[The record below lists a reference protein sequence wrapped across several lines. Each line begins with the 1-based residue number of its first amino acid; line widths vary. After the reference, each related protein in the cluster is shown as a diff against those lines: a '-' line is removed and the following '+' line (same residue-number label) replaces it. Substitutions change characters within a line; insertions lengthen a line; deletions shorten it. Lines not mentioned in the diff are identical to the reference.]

1 MNTLIKAL
9 VADDDSTHREIFAD
23 LMREEGIEVET
34 VADGFEA
41 VKMIENE
48 DYDLVLSDLRMPGK
62 DGIEVL
68 KAARLKNIETLVII
82 ITGFGTLET
91 AVEAIKLGAYDYITK
106 PFNIETLQLLF
117 TNLKERISLG
127 RSNRELQ
134 NRLDK
139 ALEEIEELKQG
150 RQSHLLQLEES
161 QQRMNEMEHNLSAL
175 LHQFP
180 FLLNP
185 TIPVSPLEVPKWVGK
200 EAESPKKTPPVTGG
214 LTLKV

>member
-1 MNTLIKAL
+1 MENLVRAL
-9 VADDDSTHREIFAD
+9 VADDDPVHREIFAD
-23 LMREEGIEVET
+23 LMKESGIEVT
-34 VADGFEA
+34 TASDGLHAVA
-41 VKMIENE
+41 MIETHDFE
-48 DYDLVLSDLRMPGK
+48 MVLSDLIMPGK

-68 KAARLKNIETLVII
+68 KASRNKNPDTLVII

-91 AVEAIKLGAYDYITK
+91 AIEAIKLGAYDYITK

-117 TNLKERISLG
+117 KNVKERIWLV

-134 NRLDK
+134 NQLDEV
-139 ALEEIEELKQG
+139 LEKINELKQE
-150 RQSHLLQLEES
+150 RESYLQQIEES
-161 QQRMNEMEHNLSAL
+161 RQRLNELEHNLSAL

-185 TIPVSPLEVPKWVGK
+185 NAPVSPLEIPKWVGK
-200 EAESPKKTPPVTGG
+200 ESDQPKRTPPVTGG